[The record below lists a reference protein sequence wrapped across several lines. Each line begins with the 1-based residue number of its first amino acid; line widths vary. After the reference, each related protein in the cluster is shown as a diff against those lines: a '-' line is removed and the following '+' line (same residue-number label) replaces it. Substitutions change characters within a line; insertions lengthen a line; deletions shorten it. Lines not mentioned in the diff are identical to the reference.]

1 MNFLAHFQLAWPD
14 EGLVL
19 GALEGDYYKGPLG
32 SELPGDLARGVRLHR
47 AIDAYT
53 DNHAAVAQLRRGFP
67 SGLRRYAGILI
78 DLGFDHYLTQHW
90 HSFSS
95 AGISSESI
103 A

>member
-32 SELPGDLARGVRLHR
+32 SELPNGLARGVRLHR

-53 DNHAAVAQLRRGFP
+53 DNHAAVAELRRGFP
-67 SGLRRYAGILI
+67 SGLLRYAGNCQSRPELC
-78 DLGFDHYLTQHW
+78 
-90 HSFSS
+90 FSKFRYCFKCYRFVQ
-95 AGISSESI
+95 
-103 A
+103 